1 MRIRSLAAVVL
12 LLVVAAAG
20 VAVVRELTR
29 PVPEEPI
36 SPIHL
41 NPNSGVQAGESVEDD
56 DPSRRQRGR
65 RDRDRQGGFAP
76 PSTQSSE
83 PDAREAPDTPP
94 PQIEVPT
101 PPSGDVDD
109 DDGGED

>member
-1 MRIRSLAAVVL
+1 MPLRSIAAVVL
-12 LLVVAAAG
+12 LVAVAIAG
-20 VAVVRELTR
+20 VAVVRELTE
-29 PVPEEPI
+29 PVPSEPI
-36 SPIHL
+36 APISID
-41 NPNSGVQAGESVEDD
+41 PDSGVQAGESVEDD